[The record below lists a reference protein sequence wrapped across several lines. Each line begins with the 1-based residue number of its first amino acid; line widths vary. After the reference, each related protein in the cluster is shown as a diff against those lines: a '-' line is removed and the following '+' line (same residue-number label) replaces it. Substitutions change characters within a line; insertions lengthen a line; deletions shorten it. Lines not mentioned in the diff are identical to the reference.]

1 MNLPNK
7 LSIARA
13 LCIPVIV
20 VLLYM
25 NDDACRIAAGI
36 PFILAALTDL
46 LDGKIARKYNL
57 ITDFGKFID
66 PVADKLLVLT
76 TLVMLVRGG
85 LMEAWV
91 VVIILCRELAVDG
104 LRMVAVGQG
113 KVIAAG
119 PLGKWKTTFQM
130 VTIVCI
136 LLLNKACFATW
147 YTGVLT
153 GISVVLTLVSAVDY
167 FVRNRSV
174 FAAKSVENPVSGPG
188 ILPDFPAEARR
199 APRTKVRKRRNSA
212 FPHGIS
218 TGRSIFPL
226 FLHRYFHRQDPCG
239 TKAFPPFPQFPQV
252 LLLLRI

>member
-25 NDDACRIAAGI
+25 DSDPCRIAAGAL
-36 PFILAALTDL
+36 FILAALTDL
-46 LDGKIARKYNL
+46 VDGKIARKYNL
-57 ITDFGKFID
+57 VTDFGKFID
-66 PVADKLLVLT
+66 PVADRLLVLT

-91 VVIILCRELAVDG
+91 VVVILCRELAVDG
-104 LRMVAVGQG
+104 LRMIAVGQG

-147 YTGVLT
+147 YTGILT
-153 GISVVLTLVSAVDY
+153 GISVALTLGSAVDY

-174 FAAKSVENPVSGPG
+174 FAAK
-188 ILPDFPAEARR
+188 
-199 APRTKVRKRRNSA
+199 
-212 FPHGIS
+212 
-218 TGRSIFPL
+218 
-226 FLHRYFHRQDPCG
+226 
-239 TKAFPPFPQFPQV
+239 
-252 LLLLRI
+252 